1 MCPTFQK
8 VCHCLRLL
16 SDDIEKDVVIEE
28 AASIR
33 FGAQLRH
40 VFATILM
47 YSRPADPIR
56 FWEKHQVELCR
67 DFMIRD
73 HVSELTPSIVN
84 EVLLELQDHLEG
96 NGLDLQRDFQLPRPD
111 ANIVST
117 AAIPRVIREETN
129 YVDRL
134 QRFVSDSL
142 PLLNF
147 EQRQAFNAVL
157 ASVEGETDELFGL
170 DATGGTCKTFTLN
183 LILAAVCVQRKI
195 ALATAMSGIAATLL
209 HNGRTV
215 HSRCKVPINIMEDFT
230 CNMSPC
236 ESTAELFRQAKL
248 LIIDEVSIGNRFI
261 SEAIDKTL
269 QDIQKGSRLFGG
281 ITVVF
286 VGD

>member
-1 MCPTFQK
+1 MNGEVCPTFQK

-84 EVLLELQDHLEG
+84 EVLLELQDHLESD
-96 NGLDLQRDFQLPRPD
+96 GLDLQRDFQLPKPD

-129 YVDRL
+129 YDVDRL

-147 EQRQAFNAVL
+147 EQRQVFNAVL
-157 ASVEGETDELFGL
+157 ASVEGETGELFGL
-170 DATGGTCKTFTLN
+170 DASGGTGKTFTLS
-183 LILAAVCVQRKI
+183 LILAAVRVQRKI
-195 ALATAMSGIAATLL
+195 ALATVMSGIAATLL
-209 HNGRTV
+209 RNGQTV
-215 HSRCKVPINIMEDFT
+215 HSRYKVPINIMEDST

-248 LIIDEVSIGNRFI
+248 LIIDEVSMGNCFI
-261 SEAIDKTL
+261 FEAIDRTL
-269 QDIQKGSRLFGG
+269 QDI
-281 ITVVF
+281 
-286 VGD
+286 